1 MTVPQFDEKNNN
13 NAADRSP
20 LQGRL
25 PTFQV
30 PKTVILC
37 YHAPFFKKTLEDR
50 AHQQCDGCFP
60 RLYFLKDHPGVAI
73 GNFGSGA
80 PITTGKMEE
89 LISWGVLQ
97 FISIGTASSLQA
109 KAKTGDIIVCEKAI
123 RDEKTSQRFLPP
135 AKYIHAPRRMTNKLQ
150 QQLRKG
156 GIPFHVGSSWTT
168 DNFLRQKD
176 EEMLQYQKEGV
187 LTVET
192 EAAALFAVAHFYQV
206 DLGAMFTITG
216 PQQGS
221 LWDPHLEDEPTH
233 KGLVA
238 LLDAALEASKDQSS
252 VNP

>member
-1 MTVPQFDEKNNN
+1 MTVPQFDEKNSNN
-13 NAADRSP
+13 SSDRNP
-20 LQGRL
+20 LHGRL
-25 PTFQV
+25 PTFQA

-37 YHAPFFKKTLEDR
+37 YHAPFVKKILENR

-80 PITTGKMEE
+80 PITAGKMEE

-97 FISIGTASSLQA
+97 FISIGTAASLQT

-150 QQLRKG
+150 QQLKKG
-156 GIPFHVGSSWTT
+156 GLPFHVGSSWTT
-168 DNFLRQKD
+168 DNFLRQTG

-187 LTVET
+187 LTMET

-216 PQQGS
+216 SQQGAV
-221 LWDPHLEDEPTH
+221 WEPQPEDETTH
-233 KGLVA
+233 RGLESLFA
-238 LLDAALEASKDQSS
+238 AALEASKEQTTS
-252 VNP
+252 P